1 MTVARTPQPDEVEQ
15 LLLNAQLRDELE
27 PYEDESI
34 RCINLRHMPTAAENE
49 FLASML
55 AWERA
60 PMLPIYEWFEPGL
73 ELPHPE
79 TLRDETLSVL
89 LWDVIHKLFEQRVV
103 LDFTDHLSDRELYT
117 LILRDI
123 LPSPE
128 KRLDVPDQ
136 FLHWDCACDR
146 ETWLQYYAS
155 EEERM
160 THNGDRFEVMPPRA
174 TPSHRREMPRRPL

>member
-15 LLLNAQLRDELE
+15 LLRNAQLRDELE

-34 RCINLRHMPTAAENE
+34 RCMNLRRLPTAVEND

-60 PMLPIYEWFEPGL
+60 PMLPIFEWFEPAL

-79 TLRDETLSVL
+79 SLDEETLSVL
-89 LWDVIHKLFEQRVV
+89 LWDTIHKLFDRGIV
-103 LDFTDHLSDRELYT
+103 LDFTDHLSDRALYT

-128 KRLDVPDQ
+128 KQIDIPDQ
-136 FLHWDCACDR
+136 FLHWDCTRDR
-146 ETWLQYYAS
+146 ETWLRYYAS

-160 THNGDRFEVMPPRA
+160 AGGGDPVDSLPPHD
-174 TPSHRREMPRRPL
+174 TPRHRREMPRRPL